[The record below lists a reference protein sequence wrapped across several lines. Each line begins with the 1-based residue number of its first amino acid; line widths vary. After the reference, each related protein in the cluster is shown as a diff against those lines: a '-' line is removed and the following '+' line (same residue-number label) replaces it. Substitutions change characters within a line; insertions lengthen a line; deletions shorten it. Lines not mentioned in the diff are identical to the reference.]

1 MHMPPDA
8 ATPIILEP
16 RSRIDALWAALAPD
30 RWPVRVQDLP
40 QGTAL
45 VGGAVRDALL
55 GRQCK
60 QPDLDLVV
68 PEGAINLSR
77 KLAES
82 LGGSTVVLDAER
94 DMARLVVRGWTIDF
108 ARCDG
113 PNLEADLQ
121 RRDFRINAIALQLQP
136 PRNLI
141 DPTGGLHDLRDG
153 QLVAVCEA
161 NLRDDPLR
169 LLRGLRLMAEIPLQ
183 LEPQTAQWI
192 ERHCALL
199 SRAAPERILAELQ
212 RLVAAPRADA
222 AITQLQEM
230 ELLLPW
236 QDATNRWDQTH
247 PPAAAQAAEMNEPER
262 CLALPLA
269 RLAHLTSDEGL
280 KCLRASK
287 KLTQRCLRLRHWS
300 AKMSGN
306 PDKLSEKQRVALH
319 SELEDDLPALILGL
333 PAQLRSEWLS
343 RWRDHNDPL
352 FHPASP
358 LNGSTLQREL
368 GLKPGPAIGELI
380 EHLRCEH
387 AFHRI
392 SGQSSA
398 LAAAQHWCSL
408 HSDLL

>member
-55 GRQCK
+55 GRLRK

-68 PEGAINLSR
+68 PEGALNLSR
-77 KLAES
+77 QLAES
-82 LGGSTVVLDAER
+82 LGGSAVVLDAER
-94 DMARLVVRGWTIDF
+94 DMGRLVLRGWTIDF

-121 RRDFRINAIALQLQP
+121 RRDFRINAIALPLHS
-136 PRNLI
+136 PRALI

-161 NLRDDPLR
+161 NLTDDPLR
-169 LLRGLRLMAEIPLQ
+169 LLRGLRLTAEIPLQ

-192 ERHCALL
+192 EKHRGLL
-199 SRAAPERILAELQ
+199 REAAPERILAELQ

-222 AITQLQEM
+222 AMTQLQNM
-230 ELLLPW
+230 ELMRPW
-236 QDATNRWDQTH
+236 QDATDQWDQSH
-247 PPAAAQAAEMNEPER
+247 PPAAAQSAEMNELER

-269 RLAHLTSDEGL
+269 RLAHLTSDAGL
-280 KCLRASK
+280 RRLRASR
-287 KLTQRCLRLRHWS
+287 KLTQRCQRLRQWTS
-300 AKMSGN
+300 RMSGN
-306 PDKLSEKQRVALH
+306 PDILSERQRVALH

-343 RWRDHNDPL
+343 RWRDHHDPL

-358 LNGSTLQREL
+358 LNGSTLQKEL
-368 GLKPGPAIGELI
+368 GLKPGPAIGQLI

-387 AFHRI
+387 AFHRV
-392 SGQSSA
+392 SGHSSA